1 MCVCVCGGG
10 GYARNR
16 PCYLFISAVCLW
28 QATIDVLKMDIEHS
42 EWPAMMDILAKGELS
57 HVRQLLMEYH
67 LFNSGAQ
74 DIRERMPILKQIE
87 DLGFRRFYT
96 HLNPMCGPLNNA
108 YPVMRTT
115 CYETYYV
122 NTRFAR
128 TAPAE

>member
-1 MCVCVCGGG
+1 
-10 GYARNR
+10 
-16 PCYLFISAVCLW
+16 
-28 QATIDVLKMDIEHS
+28 MDIEHS
-42 EWPAMMDILAKGELS
+42 EWPAMIDILAKGELS

-96 HLNPMCGPLNNA
+96 HLNPMCGRLNNA